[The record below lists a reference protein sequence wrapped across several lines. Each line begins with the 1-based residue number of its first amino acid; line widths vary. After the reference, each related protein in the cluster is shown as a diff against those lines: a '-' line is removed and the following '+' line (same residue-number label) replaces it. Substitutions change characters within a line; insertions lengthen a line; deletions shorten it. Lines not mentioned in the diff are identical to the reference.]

1 MSTLVMN
8 TIVSPLQGFGK
19 GFWNFC
25 EVLGYSR
32 AASELARMG
41 LHKEAKNCMMQIKKL
56 KSQQLTRIAKTVNI
70 EIALI

>member
-1 MSTLVMN
+1 MTTLVMN
-8 TIVSPLQGFGK
+8 TIVNPFRGFGK

-41 LHKEAKNCMMQIKKL
+41 LHKEAKACVMQVK
-56 KSQQLTRIAKTVNI
+56 
-70 EIALI
+70 ALRSN

>member
-1 MSTLVMN
+1 MGIMTTLVMN
-8 TIVSPLQGFGK
+8 TIVNPFRGFGK

-41 LHKEAKNCMMQIKKL
+41 LHKEAKACMMQVK
-56 KSQQLTRIAKTVNI
+56 
-70 EIALI
+70 ALRSN

>member
-1 MSTLVMN
+1 MATLVMN
-8 TIVSPLQGFGK
+8 SIVNPFRGFGK

-41 LHKEAKNCMMQIKKL
+41 LYEEARNCMMQIKKI
-56 KSQQLTRIAKTVNI
+56 KSSK
-70 EIALI
+70 

>member
-1 MSTLVMN
+1 MTTLVMN
-8 TIVSPLQGFGK
+8 SIVNPFRGFGK

-41 LHKEAKNCMMQIKKL
+41 LYEEARNCMMQIKKI
-56 KSQQLTRIAKTVNI
+56 KSSK
-70 EIALI
+70 

>member
-1 MSTLVMN
+1 MTTLVLN
-8 TIVSPLQGFGK
+8 TIVNPFRGFGK

-41 LHKEAKNCMMQIKKL
+41 LHKEAKSCMMQVK
-56 KSQQLTRIAKTVNI
+56 
-70 EIALI
+70 ALRSN

>member
-1 MSTLVMN
+1 MGIMTTLVMN
-8 TIVSPLQGFGK
+8 TIVNPFRGFGK

-41 LHKEAKNCMMQIKKL
+41 LHKEAKACMMQIAKL
-56 KSQQLTRIAKTVNI
+56 RNEK
-70 EIALI
+70 